1 MIGTLTGKLALKK
14 PTKVIIDVNG
24 IGFEVNI
31 SLASFEKLPGEKENA
46 TLYTH
51 LSVREDSMTLFGFS
65 SQMEKEMF
73 ELLITVNGIGPKL
86 ALNII
91 SGIQIEEL
99 KSSIQTQ
106 NLARL
111 VSVPG
116 VGRKTAERI
125 LIDLR
130 DKIEKLE
137 ISTSG
142 AFAASS
148 VRNDAVAA
156 LLTLGYNRAAA
167 EKAVRDVIKDSSAI
181 EEVIKDALAELKK

>member
-1 MIGTLTGKLALKK
+1 MIGALTGTLALKK
-14 PTKVIIDVNG
+14 PTKVILDVNG
-24 IGFEVNI
+24 IGFEINI
-31 SLASFEKLPGEKENA
+31 SLASFEKLPNEKETV

-51 LSVREDSMTLFGFS
+51 LAVREDSMTLFGFS
-65 SQMEKEMF
+65 SQLEKEMF

-99 KSSIQTQ
+99 KVSIQTQ
-106 NLARL
+106 NVARL

-125 LIDLR
+125 LLDLR
-130 DKIEKLE
+130 DKVEKLDGA
-137 ISTSG
+137 SG
-142 AFAASS
+142 AFAVSS

-156 LLTLGYNRAAA
+156 LLTLGYSRPAA
-167 EKAVRDVIKDSSAI
+167 EKAVRDVIKDNSAI
-181 EEVIKDALAELKK
+181 EDVIKDALAELKK